1 SSPLCEELTREMNR
15 LRMEGR
21 ASIDAAEAEIKRID
35 RELDKLMKLV
45 LASDSDDAPTP
56 MMKHM
61 KELEARQKELKA
73 FLQDAQ
79 EPPPLLHPNMA
90 HHYHAQVDELYAAL
104 QEVSEEKRMTAADLI
119 CSPVKEIILTPAE
132 GELRI
137 DVRGG

>member
-1 SSPLCEELTREMNR
+1 
-15 LRMEGR
+15 
-21 ASIDAAEAEIKRID
+21 DAAEAEIKRID
-35 RELDKLMKLV
+35 RELDKLMKLI

-90 HHYHAQVDELYAAL
+90 HH
-104 QEVSEEKRMTAADLI
+104 
-119 CSPVKEIILTPAE
+119 
-132 GELRI
+132 
-137 DVRGG
+137 